1 MLALYLYTIYTN
13 VELFIIDLLSHI
25 KIIGQKNGDAKYQR
39 ENKMYE
45 MKHAKSSKRSNYIKM
60 HLKLAK

>member
-13 VELFIIDLLSHI
+13 VELFIIDLLSHT
-25 KIIGQKNGDAKYQR
+25 KIIGEKNGDAKYQR

-45 MKHAKSSKRSNYIKM
+45 MKHAKSSNTQII
-60 HLKLAK
+60 LKCI